1 MSDRAERGKSRASVA
16 GHAPSRAREA
26 SATTRG
32 FLLFAAVALS
42 ACEVGPDYVPALAPV
57 PENFKELRGR
67 ALKGFKVAAPRD
79 SVDAGPWWQVY
90 KDPVLD
96 SLERQVEISNQ
107 TVAAAA
113 AAYEQARTLIRT
125 AQAALFPTVTAGYS
139 ATRTYTGAALVGGS
153 STTTA
158 SGGAVASTGSGAA
171 TSLHGVTTTVETTQA
186 ALTWDLDVWGKIR
199 RQIESNVA
207 GAQVSAADL
216 TNATLAAQ
224 AQLAMAY
231 FNLRAAYSLRSLLE
245 KTAAEY
251 KTTVTIT
258 RFQYK
263 GGTVSEAD
271 LVAAETQYMSAQA
284 AAISTNETI
293 AQLQHAIAMLI
304 GKPPSEVNLPPLPL
318 TGAVPPFPVGVP
330 SQLLERRPDIAAAER
345 MMQQEN
351 ALIGVAIAAY
361 YPDVTISAD
370 LGYTGLKSLPIN
382 PAHEFWA
389 IGGMALE
396 TVFDGGARSAQVDSA
411 KATYLQAVANYRQT
425 VVTAFQQVEDQLAAI
440 RVLTAQLK
448 VQDNAVVEAR
458 KAVTVYL
465 NQYRAGAVAFTSVVV
480 AEAALLSAQQA
491 ALATRQNLFI
501 ASVALIEA
509 LGGGWDKSR
518 LPTPSEVSTGVL
530 DLPAALSS
538 SRLNMARASPL

>member
-1 MSDRAERGKSRASVA
+1 M
-16 GHAPSRAREA
+16 
-26 SATTRG
+26 TRG
-32 FLLFAAVALS
+32 VLLFAAAVALS

-57 PENFKELRGR
+57 PQNFKELRGR
-67 ALKGFKVAAPRD
+67 ALAGFKVATPRE
-79 SVDAGPWWQVY
+79 SVDAGPWWLVY
-90 KDPVLD
+90 RDPVLD

-125 AQAALFPTVTAGYS
+125 AQAALFPTVTASYS
-139 ATRTYTGAALVGGS
+139 VSRNYTGSALLGSS

-158 SGGAVASTGSGAA
+158 SGGAVAATGTGAA
-171 TSLHGVTTTVETTQA
+171 TSRHGVTTTVQTTQA

-216 TNATLAAQ
+216 TNAKLTAQ
-224 AQLAMAY
+224 AQLALAY

-251 KTTVTIT
+251 KKTVTIT
-258 RFQYK
+258 QYQYK

-304 GKPPSEVNLPPLPL
+304 GKPPSEVNLPPMPL
-318 TGAVPPFPVGVP
+318 TGAIPPFPVGVP

-345 MMQQEN
+345 VMQQQN

-361 YPDVTISAD
+361 YPDVSISAD
-370 LGYTGLKSLPIN
+370 LGYTGLMSLPIN
-382 PAHEFWA
+382 PAHEFWS

-411 KATYLQAVANYRQT
+411 KATYLEAVANYRQT

-440 RVLTAQLK
+440 RVLAAQLK
-448 VQDNAVVEAR
+448 VQEAAVVEAR

-465 NQYRAGAVAFTSVVV
+465 NQYRAGTVAFTAVVV
-480 AEAALLSAQQA
+480 AEAALLSAEQA
-491 ALATRQNLFI
+491 ALASRQNLFI

-518 LPTPSEVSTGVL
+518 LPTPSEVSTGITIF
-530 DLPAALSS
+530 PQY
-538 SRLNMARASPL
+538 

>member
-1 MSDRAERGKSRASVA
+1 MFRRLLPYPEFQGVA
-16 GHAPSRAREA
+16 GQGAGRLQSRD
-26 SATTRG
+26 
-32 FLLFAAVALS
+32 AA
-42 ACEVGPDYVPALAPV
+42 G
-57 PENFKELRGR
+57 KRGR
-67 ALKGFKVAAPRD
+67 GAVVAGLPRPRAQFARAPGRN
-79 SVDAGPWWQVY
+79 
-90 KDPVLD
+90 L
-96 SLERQVEISNQ
+96 NQ

-125 AQAALFPTVTAGYS
+125 AQAALFPTVTASYS
-139 ATRTYTGAALVGGS
+139 VSRNYTGSALAGGS

-158 SGGAVASTGSGAA
+158 SGGAVAATGSGAA
-171 TSLHGVTTTVETTQA
+171 TSRHGVTTTVQTTQA

-216 TNATLAAQ
+216 INAKLTAQ
-224 AQLAMAY
+224 AQLALAY

-258 RFQYK
+258 RYQYK

-284 AAISTNETI
+284 AAISTNEII

-304 GKPPSEVNLPPLPL
+304 GKPPSEVNLPPMPL
-318 TGAVPPFPVGVP
+318 TGAIPPFPVGVP

-345 MMQQEN
+345 VMQQEN

-361 YPDVTISAD
+361 YPDVSISAD
-370 LGYTGLKSLPIN
+370 LGYTGLMSLPIN
-382 PAHEFWA
+382 PAHEFWS

-396 TVFDGGARSAQVDSA
+396 TVFDGGARSAQVNSA
-411 KATYLQAVANYRQT
+411 KATYLEAVANYRQI

-440 RVLTAQLK
+440 RVLSRGPQSSGDRRRRGAQGGHG
-448 VQDNAVVEAR
+448 VSQPISRRNRGFHRRRGGRGRAAGGG
-458 KAVTVYL
+458 TG
-465 NQYRAGAVAFTSVVV
+465 RAGVAAESLHRQRHPDRSAWRRLGQVKTADAERSVD
-480 AEAALLSAQQA
+480 
-491 ALATRQNLFI
+491 RNH
-501 ASVALIEA
+501 
-509 LGGGWDKSR
+509 
-518 LPTPSEVSTGVL
+518 
-530 DLPAALSS
+530 DLPAVLSS
-538 SRLNMARASPL
+538 SRQSSWARQ

>member
-1 MSDRAERGKSRASVA
+1 M
-16 GHAPSRAREA
+16 
-26 SATTRG
+26 TRG
-32 FLLFAAVALS
+32 VLLFAAAVALS

-57 PENFKELRGR
+57 PQNFKELRGR
-67 ALKGFKVAAPRD
+67 ALEGFKVATPRE
-79 SVDAGPWWQVY
+79 SVDAGPWWLVY
-90 KDPVLD
+90 RDPVLD

-125 AQAALFPTVTAGYS
+125 AQAALFPTVTASYS
-139 ATRTYTGAALVGGS
+139 VSRNYTGSALLGSS

-158 SGGAVASTGSGAA
+158 SGGAVAAVGSGAA
-171 TSLHGVTTTVETTQA
+171 TSLHGVTTTVQTTQA

-216 TNATLAAQ
+216 TNAKLTAQ
-224 AQLAMAY
+224 AQLALAY

-251 KTTVTIT
+251 KKTVTIT
-258 RFQYK
+258 QYQYK

-304 GKPPSEVNLPPLPL
+304 GKPPSEVNLPPMPL
-318 TGAVPPFPVGVP
+318 TGAIPPFPVGVP

-345 MMQQEN
+345 VMQQQN

-361 YPDVTISAD
+361 YPDVSISAD
-370 LGYTGLKSLPIN
+370 LGYTGLDVAADQS
-382 PAHEFWA
+382 
-389 IGGMALE
+389 
-396 TVFDGGARSAQVDSA
+396 GA
-411 KATYLQAVANYRQT
+411 
-425 VVTAFQQVEDQLAAI
+425 
-440 RVLTAQLK
+440 
-448 VQDNAVVEAR
+448 
-458 KAVTVYL
+458 
-465 NQYRAGAVAFTSVVV
+465 
-480 AEAALLSAQQA
+480 
-491 ALATRQNLFI
+491 
-501 ASVALIEA
+501 
-509 LGGGWDKSR
+509 
-518 LPTPSEVSTGVL
+518 
-530 DLPAALSS
+530 
-538 SRLNMARASPL
+538 

>member
-1 MSDRAERGKSRASVA
+1 MSDRAERGESRASVA
-16 GHAPSRAREA
+16 GHAPSRARKA
-26 SATTRG
+26 SGTTRG
-32 FLLFAAVALS
+32 VLLFAAAAALS
-42 ACEVGPDYVPALAPV
+42 ACEVGPDYVPALAPI
-57 PENFKELRGR
+57 PQNFKELRGR
-67 ALKGFKVAAPRD
+67 ALKGFKVAAPRE
-79 SVDAGPWWQVY
+79 SVDAGPWWLVY
-90 KDPVLD
+90 RDPVLD

-125 AQAALFPTVTAGYS
+125 AQAALFPTVTASYS
-139 ATRTYTGAALVGGS
+139 VSRNYTGAALLGGS

-158 SGGAVASTGSGAA
+158 SGGAVAPIGSGAA
-171 TSLHGVTTTVETTQA
+171 TSLHGVTTTVQTTQG

-216 TNATLAAQ
+216 INAKLTAQ
-224 AQLAMAY
+224 AQLALAY

-245 KTAAEY
+245 KTTAEY
-251 KTTVTIT
+251 KKTVTIT
-258 RFQYK
+258 QNQYK

-271 LVAAETQYMSAQA
+271 LVSAETQYMSAQA

-304 GKPPSEVNLPPLPL
+304 GKPPSEVNLSPMLL
-318 TGAVPPFPVGVP
+318 TGAIPPFPVGVP

-345 MMQQEN
+345 VMQQQN

-370 LGYTGLKSLPIN
+370 LGYTGLMSLPIN
-382 PAHEFWA
+382 PAHEFWS

-411 KATYLQAVANYRQT
+411 KATYLEAVANYRQT

-448 VQDNAVVEAR
+448 VQENAVVEAR

-480 AEAALLSAQQA
+480 AEAALLSAEQA
-491 ALATRQNLFI
+491 ALVTRQNLFI

-518 LPTPSEVSTGVL
+518 LPTPSEVSTGISIF
-530 DLPAALSS
+530 PQY
-538 SRLNMARASPL
+538 

>member
-1 MSDRAERGKSRASVA
+1 M
-16 GHAPSRAREA
+16 
-26 SATTRG
+26 
-32 FLLFAAVALS
+32 
-42 ACEVGPDYVPALAPV
+42 
-57 PENFKELRGR
+57 RGR
-67 ALKGFKVAAPRD
+67 ALAGFKVATPRE
-79 SVDAGPWWQVY
+79 SVDAGPWWLVY
-90 KDPVLD
+90 RDPVLD

-125 AQAALFPTVTAGYS
+125 AQAALFPTVTASYS
-139 ATRTYTGAALVGGS
+139 VSRNYTGSALLGSS

-158 SGGAVASTGSGAA
+158 SGGAVAAVGSGAA
-171 TSLHGVTTTVETTQA
+171 TSLHGVTTTVQTAQT

-216 TNATLAAQ
+216 TNAKLTAQ
-224 AQLAMAY
+224 AQLALAY

-251 KTTVTIT
+251 KKTVTIT
-258 RFQYK
+258 QYQYK

-304 GKPPSEVNLPPLPL
+304 GKPPSEVNLPPMPL
-318 TGAVPPFPVGVP
+318 TGAIPPFPVGVP

-345 MMQQEN
+345 VMQQQN

-361 YPDVTISAD
+361 YPDVSISAD
-370 LGYTGLKSLPIN
+370 LGYTGLMSLPIN
-382 PAHEFWA
+382 PAHEFWS

-396 TVFDGGARSAQVDSA
+396 TVFDGGARSAQVELGEGDLSRSRRQLPSNRRDRVSA
-411 KATYLQAVANYRQT
+411 GRGS
-425 VVTAFQQVEDQLAAI
+425 
-440 RVLTAQLK
+440 
-448 VQDNAVVEAR
+448 AR
-458 KAVTVYL
+458 GDP
-465 NQYRAGAVAFTSVVV
+465 RAGRAAQSSGGRRRRGAQGGHGVSQPISRWDRGFHRRRGGRGRAAVGGTGRAGV
-480 AEAALLSAQQA
+480 AAESLHRQRHPDRSAWRRLGQVKAADAERGLDRSH
-491 ALATRQNLFI
+491 
-501 ASVALIEA
+501 
-509 LGGGWDKSR
+509 
-518 LPTPSEVSTGVL
+518 
-530 DLPAALSS
+530 DLPAVLSS
-538 SRLNMARASPL
+538 SRQNVQDLG

>member
-1 MSDRAERGKSRASVA
+1 
-16 GHAPSRAREA
+16 
-26 SATTRG
+26 
-32 FLLFAAVALS
+32 
-42 ACEVGPDYVPALAPV
+42 
-57 PENFKELRGR
+57 
-67 ALKGFKVAAPRD
+67 
-79 SVDAGPWWQVY
+79 
-90 KDPVLD
+90 VLD

-125 AQAALFPTVTAGYS
+125 AQAALFPTVTASYS
-139 ATRTYTGAALVGGS
+139 VSRNYTGSALVGSS
-153 STTTA
+153 STTTS
-158 SGGAVASTGSGAA
+158 SGGAVASAGSGTT
-171 TSLHGVTTTVETTQA
+171 TSRHGVTTTVQTTQG

-216 TNATLAAQ
+216 INAKLTAQ
-224 AQLAMAY
+224 AQLALAY

-245 KTAAEY
+245 KTTAEY
-251 KTTVTIT
+251 KKTVTIT
-258 RFQYK
+258 QNQYK

-271 LVAAETQYMSAQA
+271 LVSAETQYMSAQA

-304 GKPPSEVNLPPLPL
+304 GKPPSEVNLSPMLL
-318 TGAVPPFPVGVP
+318 TGAIPPFPVGVP

-345 MMQQEN
+345 VMQQEN

-370 LGYTGLKSLPIN
+370 LGYTGLMSLPIN
-382 PAHEFWA
+382 PAHEFWSL
-389 IGGMALE
+389 GGMALE

-411 KATYLQAVANYRQT
+411 KATYLEAVANYRQT

-448 VQDNAVVEAR
+448 VQENAVVEAR

-480 AEAALLSAQQA
+480 AEAALLSAEQA

-501 ASVALIEA
+501 ASVTLIEA

-518 LPTPSEVSTGVL
+518 LPTPSEISTGISIFPQL
-530 DLPAALSS
+530 
-538 SRLNMARASPL
+538 

>member
-26 SATTRG
+26 SGTTRG
-32 FLLFAAVALS
+32 VLLFAAAAALS
-42 ACEVGPDYVPALAPV
+42 ACEVGPDYVPALAPI
-57 PENFKELRGR
+57 PQNFKELRGR
-67 ALKGFKVAAPRD
+67 ALKGFKVAAPRE
-79 SVDAGPWWQVY
+79 SVDAGPWWLVY
-90 KDPVLD
+90 RDPVLN

-125 AQAALFPTVTAGYS
+125 AQAALFPTVTASYGVS
-139 ATRTYTGAALVGGS
+139 RNYTGAALLGAS

-158 SGGAVASTGSGAA
+158 SGGAVAPIGSGAA
-171 TSLHGVTTTVETTQA
+171 TSLHGVTTTVQTTQA

-216 TNATLAAQ
+216 INAKLTAQ
-224 AQLAMAY
+224 AQLALAY

-251 KTTVTIT
+251 KKTVTIT
-258 RFQYK
+258 QFQYK

-271 LVAAETQYMSAQA
+271 LVSAETQYMSAQA

-304 GKPPSEVNLPPLPL
+304 GKPPSEVNLSPMLL
-318 TGAVPPFPVGVP
+318 TGAIPSFPVGVP

-345 MMQQEN
+345 VMQQQN

-370 LGYTGLKSLPIN
+370 LGYTGLMSLPIN
-382 PAHEFWA
+382 PAHEFWS

-396 TVFDGGARSAQVDSA
+396 TVFDGGARSAQVNSA
-411 KATYLQAVANYRQT
+411 KATYLEAVANYRQT

-448 VQDNAVVEAR
+448 VQENAVVEAR

-480 AEAALLSAQQA
+480 AEAALLSAEQA

-501 ASVALIEA
+501 ASVTLIEA

-518 LPTPSEVSTGVL
+518 LPTPSEVSTGISIF
-530 DLPAALSS
+530 PQY
-538 SRLNMARASPL
+538 

>member
-1 MSDRAERGKSRASVA
+1 MSDRVERGESRASVA
-16 GHAPSRAREA
+16 GHAPSHARKA
-26 SATTRG
+26 SGTTRG
-32 FLLFAAVALS
+32 VLLFAAAAALS
-42 ACEVGPDYVPALAPV
+42 ACEVGPDYVPALAAIPQ
-57 PENFKELRGR
+57 NFKELRGR
-67 ALKGFKVAAPRD
+67 ALKGFKVAAPRE
-79 SVDAGPWWQVY
+79 SVDAGPWWLVY
-90 KDPVLD
+90 RDPVLD

-125 AQAALFPTVTAGYS
+125 AQAALFPTVTASYS
-139 ATRTYTGAALVGGS
+139 VSRNYTGSALVGSS
-153 STTTA
+153 STTTS
-158 SGGAVASTGSGAA
+158 SGGAVASAGSGTT
-171 TSLHGVTTTVETTQA
+171 TSRHGVTTTVQTTQG

-216 TNATLAAQ
+216 INAKLTAQ
-224 AQLAMAY
+224 AQLALAY

-245 KTAAEY
+245 KTTAEY
-251 KTTVTIT
+251 KKTVTIT
-258 RFQYK
+258 QNQYK
-263 GGTVSEAD
+263 GGTASEAD
-271 LVAAETQYMSAQA
+271 LVSAETQYMSAQA

-304 GKPPSEVNLPPLPL
+304 GKPPSEVNLSPMLL
-318 TGAVPPFPVGVP
+318 TGAIPPFPVGVP

-345 MMQQEN
+345 VMQQEN

-370 LGYTGLKSLPIN
+370 LGYTGLMSLPIN
-382 PAHEFWA
+382 PAHEFWSL
-389 IGGMALE
+389 GGMALE

-411 KATYLQAVANYRQT
+411 KATYLEAVANYRQT

-448 VQDNAVVEAR
+448 VQENAVVEAR

-480 AEAALLSAQQA
+480 AEAALLSAEQA

-501 ASVALIEA
+501 ASVTLIEA

-518 LPTPSEVSTGVL
+518 LPTPSEISTGISIFPQL
-530 DLPAALSS
+530 
-538 SRLNMARASPL
+538 